1 MYKMEGSLVCLLL
14 KTKNCPVRVSLSLI
28 TSVHPPHPHIVFG
41 VELTTLVKMQSTKVP
56 VVIKDCIEEIE
67 KRGKKYIIASV

>member
-1 MYKMEGSLVCLLL
+1 MLTPSH
-14 KTKNCPVRVSLSLI
+14 TH
-28 TSVHPPHPHIVFG
+28 THTHPHTHPLTPHTHTHTVFG

-67 KRGKKYIIASV
+67 KRGERHTTLAVD

>member
-1 MYKMEGSLVCLLL
+1 MLTPSH
-14 KTKNCPVRVSLSLI
+14 THTHTHTPSH
-28 TSVHPPHPHIVFG
+28 TPPHTHTHTVFG

-67 KRGKKYIIASV
+67 KRGEGHTTLAVD

>member
-1 MYKMEGSLVCLLL
+1 MLIV
-14 KTKNCPVRVSLSLI
+14 KNKKLSRVSLSLI
-28 TSVHPPHPHIVFG
+28 TSVSPHPHVVFG

-67 KRGKKYIIASV
+67 KRGKNYIAAV